1 MELPVQQHYRSF
13 TRSAKKNDG
22 SADTPI
28 YPTIPTF
35 GTLLDYTIEVIS
47 AQEGSYNAINPTDVL
62 SIGLLQ
68 WRASRA
74 YNLLIDIRNRN
85 TKSFDAIMSST
96 TIGQYIID
104 ANPVPFDTL
113 RPTAL
118 SSDELEKLKQL
129 LDTEDLIKHKT
140 T

>member
-1 MELPVQQHYRSF
+1 MKTDGIAGPATLQKLYSD
-13 TRSAKKNDG
+13 SAKKNDG

-68 WRASRA
+68 WRASS
-74 YNLLIDIRNRN
+74 L
-85 TKSFDAIMSST
+85 
-96 TIGQYIID
+96 
-104 ANPVPFDTL
+104 
-113 RPTAL
+113 
-118 SSDELEKLKQL
+118 
-129 LDTEDLIKHKT
+129 
-140 T
+140 